1 MPGCVRDHGCEA
13 STGLAVDGN
22 SEKCP
27 RRPRTGP
34 LRVQTCQALWRLFA
48 AAMTVSATLRGTG
61 S

>member
-1 MPGCVRDHGCEA
+1 MPGCFRDDRCEA
-13 STGLAVDGN
+13 FTGLAVDGN

-27 RRPRTGP
+27 RQPRPGP
-34 LRVQTCQALWRLFA
+34 PRVQTCQALWRLFA